1 MHKLWDNFVPLSCP
15 TEINFEVHLKNTV
28 LLEAVL
34 GRQAREAVT
43 FAVSCAGLPQLTQ
56 RDSTQIFQDAFV
68 VLNTSLASL
77 SHKFV
82 QKSLHCIPE
91 EMKYSHLQGRE
102 QQ

>member
-1 MHKLWDNFVPLSCP
+1 MHKLQDDFVPLSCP
-15 TEINFEVHLKNTV
+15 TETNFEVHLINAV

-34 GRQAREAVT
+34 GRRPRKAVT
-43 FAVSCAGLPQLTQ
+43 FAVRCAGLPQLTQ

-77 SHKFV
+77 SHKFA